1 MQQKPRIS
9 DPHTLTADAV
19 IGLLETTRGG
29 LDAQEA
35 ARRLALLGANEL
47 PQTGPPGLVRVF
59 LSQFLSPLIYILLA
73 AAVVSL
79 AIREHSD
86 AIFIF
91 AVLLLNAVIGTA
103 QEYSAQKA
111 AAALQRLVP
120 TTTRVLRGG
129 DAYELDAGL
138 LVPGDLVFL
147 ESGDRLPADLRLISA
162 HELQVDESLLT
173 GESLA
178 VSKDAAAVL
187 APETVVGD
195 RRNMAFAGTL
205 VSRGRAQGVVTATG
219 LDTELGRIAAAVLNR
234 PPAKPPLIIRIER
247 FTLGIAVLVGL
258 AVAILAAVSLS
269 RGVPLAEI
277 FLLAVALAVSA
288 IPEGLPVAITVALSI
303 GVHRMARRKV
313 IVRRLVAV
321 EALGSATYIASD
333 KTGTLTVNVM
343 TVTRLALPGRGEWA
357 VSGEGMESEGGIS
370 TPEGPLGMTDMPL
383 LLRLC
388 LSAVM
393 ANDGFYGHR
402 DGGWAHHGDAVDVAL
417 LVLGHKVGLDRL
429 ELLSEHPEA
438 DAIPFE
444 SETRFSASLNHRPTC
459 TVAHVKGAL
468 ECVLPMCTLEA
479 AQGADQPL
487 DPQAIEC
494 QAQALAQTGHRVLAL
509 ASGPLALDEGASFSA
524 EHLRGL
530 TFLGLVGMID
540 PLRPEVPG
548 AVRACRDAGIKVAM
562 VTGDHPLTAEH
573 IARELGLIDG
583 PGQVMTG
590 EELRCL
596 LETGDFAERARRTRV
611 FARVEPQE
619 KLTIVNMLQG
629 QGHFVAATGDGANDA
644 PALRAAH
651 VGVAMGKTGTD
662 VARETA
668 EMIVTDDNFASI
680 VAGVEEGR
688 IAYANVR
695 KVIFLLISTGM
706 AEIVLFTL
714 ALMAD
719 LPLPLVAVQLL
730 WLNLVTNGIQD
741 VALGFE
747 PAEGDELKRPPRPPR
762 EPIFDRL
769 MVERTLLSALYMGAL
784 AFVTYQWMLSIGH
797 NIDEARNAIL
807 LLMVLFENVHV
818 FNSRSETISAFR
830 HNPLGNKL
838 LLFGTAIAQLVHVT
852 AMYTPGLS
860 SVLAIQPVAFAEWLA
875 LLGIALSLLLVME
888 AHKWFWARRNPAGP
902 TGSRSR

>member
-1 MQQKPRIS
+1 MCELRGCGPESKGFR
-9 DPHTLTADAV
+9 PHTLTADAV
-19 IGLLETTRGG
+19 IGLLATTRRG
-29 LDAQEA
+29 LDAKEA
-35 ARRLALLGANEL
+35 ARRLERLGANML
-47 PQTGPPGLVRVF
+47 PQARPPGLARVF

-73 AAVVSL
+73 AAVVSV
-79 AIREHSD
+79 AIGEHSD
-86 AIFIF
+86 ALFIF
-91 AVLLLNAVIGTA
+91 AVLLLNAVIGTV

-111 AAALQRLVP
+111 AAALRSLVP
-120 TTTRVLRGG
+120 ARARVLRGG
-129 DAYELDAGL
+129 DAYELEARF

-147 ESGDRLPADLRLISA
+147 ESGDRLPADLRLLTS
-162 HELQVDESLLT
+162 HDLQVDESLLT

-178 VSKDAAAVL
+178 VSKNAAAVL
-187 APETVVGD
+187 APETVLGD

-205 VSRGRAQGVVTATG
+205 VARGRAQGVVTATA

-234 PPAKPPLIIRIER
+234 PPPKPPLIIRIER
-247 FTLGIAVLVGL
+247 FTLGIALLVGV
-258 AVAILAAVSLS
+258 AVVIVAGVSIA

-303 GVHRMARRKV
+303 GVRRMARRNV

-343 TVTRLALPGRGEWA
+343 TVTRLALPGREEWA
-357 VSGEGMESEGGIS
+357 VSGEGVDPEGRIS
-370 TPEGPLGMTDMPL
+370 TPDGTLPMTDMPL

-388 LSAVM
+388 LAAMM

-402 DGGWAHHGDAVDVAL
+402 DGGWAYHGDAVDVAL
-417 LVLGHKVGLDRL
+417 LVLGHKVALDRL
-429 ELLSEHPEA
+429 ELLSEHPEVE
-438 DAIPFE
+438 AIPFE
-444 SETRFSASLNHRPTC
+444 SETRFSASLNRCATC

-468 ECVLPMCTLEA
+468 ERVLPMCTLQA
-479 AQGADQPL
+479 ALGADRPI
-487 DPQAIEC
+487 DADAIER
-494 QAQALAQTGHRVLAL
+494 QAQALAATGHRVLAL
-509 ASGPLALDEGASFSA
+509 ASGPLALDEGAAFSA

-540 PLRPEVPG
+540 PLRPEVPA
-548 AVRACRDAGIKVAM
+548 AVQACRDAGIQVAM
-562 VTGDHPLTAEH
+562 VTGDHPLTAEA
-573 IARELGLIDG
+573 IARELGLIDR

-590 EELRCL
+590 EELRHL
-596 LETGDFAERARRTRV
+596 METGAFAERSRSTRV

-619 KLTIVNMLQG
+619 KLTIVNTLQR

-695 KVIFLLISTGM
+695 KVIFLLISTGA

-714 ALMAD
+714 ALIAD

-741 VALGFE
+741 RLVR
-747 PAEGDELKRPPRPPR
+747 PA
-762 EPIFDRL
+762 
-769 MVERTLLSALYMGAL
+769 
-784 AFVTYQWMLSIGH
+784 
-797 NIDEARNAIL
+797 
-807 LLMVLFENVHV
+807 
-818 FNSRSETISAFR
+818 SRFS
-830 HNPLGNKL
+830 
-838 LLFGTAIAQLVHVT
+838 TA
-852 AMYTPGLS
+852 
-860 SVLAIQPVAFAEWLA
+860 
-875 LLGIALSLLLVME
+875 
-888 AHKWFWARRNPAGP
+888 
-902 TGSRSR
+902 